1 MSVHYPETMRRYM
14 HYRKKNDFV
23 VIKYGAE
30 WCGPCKKL
38 TPVMSQLAKEHDH
51 VYFLDVDVENDE
63 ISEHPDLSNVGK
75 IPHIKFFV
83 DGKLE
88 REIVGLDLD
97 SLNRYVNRYSDI
109 KLKEKQEP
117 QEDDKNKLQTFQSD
131 QNGENV
137 EKI

>member
-109 KLKEKQEP
+109 KLKEKQERKDG
-117 QEDDKNKLQTFQSD
+117 EETIRID
-131 QNGENV
+131 QNEQILIN
-137 EKI
+137 E